1 MIVPMKKVTLVVMD
15 RERETALE
23 RLREVGVVHLAKKQ
37 VSSPVLE
44 KLMEER
50 SRFVAAD
57 ALLRT
62 AAAEAEKKGIAPA
75 AEPCNDPVGETLRL
89 HEEIKT
95 LQEANAADLREI
107 SRLEA
112 WGDVS
117 SKDFAELASGGVELV
132 PYELPRR
139 DYERLGD
146 DDKVLVISA
155 SKTSV
160 NVLSVGAP
168 LGDTAKLEGKTPF
181 ALGERS
187 LSEIRR
193 DLDNRRTMI
202 AELEPRLL
210 ELTFERQTITKALSI
225 LDANIEFETARVGMP
240 TLEDLPEGASPELG
254 IAWLTGFVPDSDAG
268 LVKRAALENSW
279 ALIIDDV
286 KEEDSVPTKLDNR
299 LFGRMAKPVFGLLG
313 TVPGYRE
320 YDISI
325 SFLAFFTLFFAMIF
339 GDAGYGSVMF
349 LGILLF
355 GLKKRPKTKEGKE
368 GFLLLAMLSFATVV
382 WGAVNGNW
390 FGIDSTALPGILQ
403 AVILPSFRVDPGLD
417 IQAANKLIQQNV
429 KHLCFIIGVV
439 QLALAHLKNIKKLFP
454 SLVMF
459 SQIGWLSMV
468 IGLYFLVLNLVLDR
482 EAFPVPA
489 FALWMI
495 GGGLG
500 LYFLFVEQK
509 GGNFLVNI
517 GKGFA
522 NFLPTFL
529 SAVSSFSDIISYI
542 RLFAVSLA
550 GLSIAQSFNGMAQ
563 AMPEGL
569 VRILAGG
576 LILLF
581 GHGLNLA
588 MNALSVMVHG
598 IRLNMLE
605 YSGHLGME
613 WSGTAYR
620 PFAQR
625 NAERTAS

>member
-23 RLREVGVVHLAKKQ
+23 RLRDVGVVHIEKKQ
-37 VSSPVLE
+37 VSSPALE
-44 KLMEER
+44 KLLSER
-50 SRFVAAD
+50 ARLLAAD

-62 AAAEAEKKGIAPA
+62 LAAEAAKKGIRPA
-75 AEPCNDPVGETLRL
+75 AEPCKDPATEALRL
-89 HEEIKT
+89 QEEIKT
-95 LQEANAADLREI
+95 LQEANLADSREI
-107 SRLEA
+107 SRLA
-112 WGDVS
+112 PWGEMS
-117 SKDFAELASGGVELV
+117 SKDFDELAAGGLELI

-139 DYERLGD
+139 DYDALGED
-146 DDKVLVISA
+146 AKVLVVS
-155 SKTSV
+155 STKTMV
-160 NVLSVGAP
+160 NILSVGRP
-168 LGDTAKLEGKTPF
+168 LCDTARLEGKTAF
-181 ALGERS
+181 VVSERS
-187 LSEIRR
+187 ISEIENDINDRNM
-193 DLDNRRTMI
+193 LI
-202 AELEPRLL
+202 AERAPRLL
-210 ELTFERQTITKALSI
+210 ELSLERDTVTKTLAV
-225 LDANIEFETARVGMP
+225 LDSSIEFETARAGMP
-240 TLEDLPEGASPELG
+240 ILEDLPQGTPPELG

-279 ALIIDDV
+279 ALILDDV
-286 KEEDSVPTKLDNR
+286 EEADAVPTKLDNN

-320 YDISI
+320 YDISL

-339 GDAGYGSVMF
+339 GDAGYGSVML

-355 GLKKRPKTKEGKE
+355 GLKKRPATKEGKE
-368 GFLLLAMLSFATVV
+368 GFLLLVMLSFSTVV

-390 FGIDSTALPGILQ
+390 FGIDTMSLPAFLQ
-403 AVILPSFRVDPGLD
+403 ALVLPSFRIDPNLD
-417 IQAANKLIQQNV
+417 MQAANKLVQQNV

-439 QLALAHLKNIKKLFP
+439 QLSLAHLKNIKKLFP

-482 EAFPVPA
+482 DAFPVPD

-500 LYFLFVEQK
+500 LYFVFVEQK

-563 AMPEGL
+563 AMPEGI

-625 NAERTAS
+625 NTERTAS